1 MTALTPERRA
11 ELRGRMSRIDPL
23 GVVVDGDLV
32 RAGELLALLDAA
44 DEADRLHEE
53 QFGLKIKL
61 DAKERTLSEEHIA
74 RQEAQRKV
82 RVITAR
88 LSDMATDAATNSARV
103 TELEKALER
112 YGSHDY
118 DCEADTNPPDGEGF
132 LTNGFREPCTCGYT
146 DALKRCGGHE

>member
-32 RAGELLALLDAA
+32 RAGELLALLAAA

-53 QFGLKIKL
+53 QLGLKIKL

-74 RQEAQRKV
+74 RQEAQREHGSSS
-82 RVITAR
+82 AN
-88 LSDMATDAATNSARV
+88 LDHAASKIGHLSARV

-132 LTNGFREPCTCGYT
+132 LTSGFREPCTCGYT